1 MYVFSYAFHQ
11 KYHHICVFMFSR
23 DTSSCYALSVGLQRS
38 YFCCNHFI
46 ACFHINVSVSTC
58 SCPLLSRL
66 SISLR
71 CRYTIRFARA
81 EPCDCPVHRPIVTCG
96 VLVECSGPMKIGLL
110 GIRARSISQ
119 PIMSHLLCEYP
130 IRAQWPF
137 KSTFTSFNHD
147 GEDGLRLW
155 MHWKAPMLLRDI
167 CVSCNMEF
175 FCRTNIKPRN
185 ALPVTL
191 DCSQYDGSRFKKY
204 RQCHGL
210 CV

>member
-1 MYVFSYAFHQ
+1 MWLVRPSEGDKKWAALVSE
-11 KYHHICVFMFSR
+11 KHITNFFYS
-23 DTSSCYALSVGLQRS
+23 DTGPKKQYTRSS
-38 YFCCNHFI
+38 
-46 ACFHINVSVSTC
+46 
-58 SCPLLSRL
+58 
-66 SISLR
+66 R
-71 CRYTIRFARA
+71 CRYTLRFARA

-96 VLVECSGPMKIGLL
+96 VLVECSGPMKIGWL
-110 GIRARSISQ
+110 GIRARPISQ
-119 PIMSHLLCEYP
+119 PILSHLLCDYP

-147 GEDGLRLW
+147 GEDGLR

-191 DCSQYDGSRFKKY
+191 DCSQYGGSRFKKY
-204 RQCHGL
+204 RRCHGL